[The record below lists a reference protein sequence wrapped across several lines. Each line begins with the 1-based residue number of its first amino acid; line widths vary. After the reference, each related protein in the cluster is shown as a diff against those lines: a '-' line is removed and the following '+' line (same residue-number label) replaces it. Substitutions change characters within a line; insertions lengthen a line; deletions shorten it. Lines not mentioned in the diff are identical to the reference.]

1 MTAYDVSDIIILL
14 GANDATEAWGT
25 YNAGSFLTS
34 YSAML
39 TALRTGLPSARIRC
53 LGILDTTN
61 ATAAG
66 NRTSVNT
73 QIAAAVTAA
82 ADAGISYHSTD
93 GWIVPASDTGDGL
106 HPNDTGAAKVA
117 AKVVRLLSNAIPVF
131 TNHYRMQGI
140 A

>member
-1 MTAYDVSDIIILL
+1 
-14 GANDATEAWGT
+14 
-25 YNAGSFLTS
+25 
-34 YSAML
+34 
-39 TALRTGLPSARIRC
+39 LPSARIRC

-82 ADAGISYHSTD
+82 ADAGTSYHSTD